1 MPTLQDKDYCKT
13 LQARLDHLR
22 PDATPAWGKLSPT
35 RMLAHVNDGMR
46 LAAGELEVRFR
57 WTPIA
62 LPGLKWFILNVIP
75 LPEGAP
81 TAPELLRDVGDD
93 PTVFAAEVE
102 TLRSLIN
109 EFASRPPG
117 KSNLKHPLFGRLSR
131 KAWDSLGAKHIDHH
145 FRQFGV

>member
-1 MPTLQDKDYCKT
+1 MPTLQDKAYCNA
-13 LQARLDHLR
+13 LLARLGRLR
-22 PDATPAWGKLSPT
+22 LDATPAWGKLSPT

-46 LAAGELEVRFR
+46 LGMGELAVRFR

-75 LPEGAP
+75 LPKGAP
-81 TAPELLRDVGDD
+81 TAPELLRDVDDD
-93 PTVFAAEVE
+93 PAVFAAELT
-102 TLRSLIN
+102 TLQRFIN
-109 EFASRPPG
+109 EFASRPPA
-117 KSNLKHPLFGRLSR
+117 KPNLKHPLFGRLSR